1 MDGISYRIVFDIRWW
16 YWCVGV
22 EGWIEV
28 SVVLGFML
36 WSSVMYSSFN
46 VRGG

>member
-1 MDGISYRIVFDIRWW
+1 MLDGGSSYGGCGGVKGSIGVF
-16 YWCVGV
+16 
-22 EGWIEV
+22 
-28 SVVLGFML
+28 VVLGSML